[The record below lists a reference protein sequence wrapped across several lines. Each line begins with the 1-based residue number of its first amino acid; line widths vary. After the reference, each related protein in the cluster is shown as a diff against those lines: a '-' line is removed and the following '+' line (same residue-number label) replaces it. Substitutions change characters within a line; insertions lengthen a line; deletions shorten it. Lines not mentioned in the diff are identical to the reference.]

1 MTPQEFADELTKAA
15 AAHQSL
21 GAFFDKLE
29 QKADAAFHYGLSAG
43 YGNAA
48 KAAPLITAPK

>member
-15 AAHQSL
+15 AAHQEL
-21 GAFFDKLE
+21 GGFFTKLG
-29 QKADAAFHYGLSAG
+29 QPADASFHFGLAAG